1 MKRYRVKVLKKYT
14 FDLDGKN
21 KDNVREQ
28 LDYIINET
36 QLLERPYV
44 EKNIKIRIKKINKK
58 KRLRL
63 K

>member
-44 EKNIKIRIKKINKK
+44 EKNIKIKIKKINKRK
-58 KRLRL
+58 D
-63 K
+63 